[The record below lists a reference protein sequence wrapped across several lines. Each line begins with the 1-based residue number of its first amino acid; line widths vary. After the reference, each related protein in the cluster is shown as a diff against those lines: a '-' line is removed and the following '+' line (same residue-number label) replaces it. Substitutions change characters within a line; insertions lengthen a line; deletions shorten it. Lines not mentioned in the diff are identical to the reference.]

1 MIQISILAWSKSKLQ
16 NIIPDL
22 RQNIKYTNDIDCI
35 VCYNVTDDD
44 KEKLSEE
51 GFLIEDYDGLKD
63 EFPNAT
69 HKVTIHGAKEY
80 WIIDIFKYLNK

>member
-1 MIQISILAWSKSKLQ
+1 
-16 NIIPDL
+16 
-22 RQNIKYTNDIDCI
+22 
-35 VCYNVTDDD
+35 
-44 KEKLSEE
+44 LSEE